1 MMKCWE
7 SAVPGQVRLEDPFFK
22 VWTEKNRL
30 STLPSA
36 LRKCRESGR
45 IDAFRL
51 NWKEG
56 MANKPHPYWD
66 SDVAKVLE
74 GMAYELM
81 TEPDRELE
89 KELEEIVAL
98 IVSSQGTDGYLNSY
112 YSVVEPEKRWKDLAY
127 GHELYCA
134 GHLMEAAVAHFQ
146 ATGRR
151 NFLDCMCR
159 CADYIASV
167 FGRGEGRI
175 RGYPGHPEI
184 ELALCRLAKA
194 TGRKRYLELAKFFID
209 ERGREPRYYACVEGI
224 ENETNLKQLQAHRP
238 LREQNEAVGHA
249 VRAVYLYS
257 GMADVAAATDD
268 AELLDLCRT
277 LFRNIA
283 ERKMYIT
290 GGIGATREGEA
301 FLEEWNLPN
310 AEAYAESCA
319 AIGLV
324 FFAERML
331 NITGDSCYADV
342 MERVLYNGAL
352 SGIGLSGDVFYYANP
367 LEMNPGIRLPEPYSV
382 DRRPWFS
389 CSCCPTN
396 CCRFLPGIATRLWSV
411 KEETEDKTGA
421 AAVRLNIPAASVYDD
436 SRRRI
441 RVSGAYPYD
450 GRFEVLFESD
460 FPGTFSFRIPE
471 YCGGAFQSTL
481 NGRSVRLPVDGNGY
495 ALLKGMKKKGDCL
508 EVNLNM
514 PVRVMR
520 SHPSLLQNHG
530 KIALTRG
537 PLVYALESADNPPGL
552 ERLLIPADQSFQT
565 LPAASGSLPPGTLF
579 IRGTAFREKER
590 CADSPLYS
598 TDSPDL
604 EKGTFTALPY
614 ALRQNRGGN
623 EMILWVREKYSKD
636 F

>member
-1 MMKCWE
+1 MKRW
-7 SAVPGQVRLEDPFFK
+7 SNPRHGQVRLEDPFFLL
-22 VWTEKNRL
+22 WTGKNRS
-30 STLPSA
+30 STLPAA

-56 MANKPHPYWD
+56 MPNKPHPYWD

-81 TEPDRELE
+81 MKPDRELE
-89 KELEEIVAL
+89 KELEEMVAL
-98 IVSSQGTDGYLNSY
+98 IVSSQGKDGYLNSY
-112 YSVVEPEKRWKDLAY
+112 YSVLEPEKRWKDLAY

-134 GHLMEAAVAHFQ
+134 GHLIEAAVAHFQ

-167 FGRGEGRI
+167 FGRGKGRI
-175 RGYPGHPEI
+175 PGYPGHPEI
-184 ELALCRLAKA
+184 ELALCRLAEA
-194 TGRKRYLELAKFFID
+194 TGEKRYLELAEFFID
-209 ERGREPRYYACVEGI
+209 ERGREPRYYERVEGI
-224 ENETNLKQLQAHRP
+224 DREENLKRLQAHRP
-238 LREQNEAVGHA
+238 LREQREAVGHA

-268 AELLDLCRT
+268 AELLELCRS
-277 LFRNIA
+277 LFWNIA

-324 FFAERML
+324 FFAGRML
-331 NITGDSCYADV
+331 SITGDSFYADV

-367 LEMNPGIRLPEPYSV
+367 LEMNPGIRLPQPYSEE
-382 DRRPWFS
+382 RQPWFS

-396 CCRFLPGIATRLWSV
+396 YCRFLPGIPSRLWSV
-411 KEETEDKTGA
+411 KEDERGA
-421 AAVRLNIPAASVYDD
+421 TAIRLEIPAASVYED

-441 RVSGAYPYD
+441 RVSGSYPYD

-460 FPGTFSFRIPE
+460 GPEFFSFRIPGW
-471 YCGGAFQSTL
+471 CGGAFQCAL
-481 NGRSVRLPVDGNGY
+481 NGEPVALSIDAHGY
-495 ALLKGMKKKGDCL
+495 ACLQGPRKRGDRL
-508 EVNLNM
+508 VVNLEM

-530 KIALTRG
+530 RIALMRG
-537 PLVYALESADNPPGL
+537 PLVYALESAGNLPGL
-552 ERLLIPADQSFQT
+552 ERLLIPADQSFRMSPVPG
-565 LPAASGSLPPGTLF
+565 LPGGTLG
-579 IRGTAFREKER
+579 ITGYAFREQE
-590 CADSPLYS
+590 
-598 TDSPDL
+598 SPDNSTL
-604 EKGTFTALPY
+604 YFSGPRFWEKVEFNAVPY
-614 ALRQNRGGN
+614 ALRQNRGGT
-623 EMILWVREKYSKD
+623 EMAVWIREKD
-636 F
+636 PCAPAEEENA